1 MLLALDVGNTNLVF
15 GLLDAAGQSGAGWRL
30 PTGAAADADS
40 LVRAVADHL
49 ADAAIAPDAIEAL
62 VVASVV
68 PAVNPAIAG
77 LAKTHGWPLIMAGEA
92 GVELG
97 ISVDLENPAEVGA
110 DRLVNALGAQ
120 RLGLVPSIIIDFG
133 TATTFDLVLADGAG
147 QPVYAGGIIAPGVN
161 LSVEAL
167 SRAAA
172 KLPEMDMG
180 EMDIQNWQAA
190 DVPVPGRS
198 TRQAMRA
205 GVLWGY
211 VGLAEGLIT
220 RLQQSAGQSVPVI
233 ATGGLASLYA
243 PHISAIGQVCPELT
257 LIGLFQLYQM
267 NKAG

>member
-15 GLLDAAGQSGAGWRL
+15 GLLDAAGNPGVSWRV
-30 PTGAAADADS
+30 PTGEAADPGSLQQAVSEQLAAA
-40 LVRAVADHL
+40 
-49 ADAAIAPDAIEAL
+49 AIGPEMIEVL

-68 PAVNPAIAG
+68 PAVNPAIAK
-77 LAKTHGWPLIMAGEA
+77 LAKTQSWQLIMAGEA
-92 GVELG
+92 GVRLG
-97 ISVDLENPAEVGA
+97 IGVDVENPAEVGA

-120 RLGLVPSIIIDFG
+120 GLGMIPSIIIDFG
-133 TATTFDLVLADGAG
+133 TATTFDLVLADASGA
-147 QPVYAGGIIAPGVN
+147 PVYAGGIIAPGVN

-172 KLPEMDMG
+172 KLPEMD
-180 EMDIQNWQAA
+180 IQNWQAA

-198 TRQAMRA
+198 TEQAMRA

-211 VGLAEGLIT
+211 AGLAEGLIA
-220 RLQQSAGQSVPVI
+220 RLQEQLGEQVPVI

-243 PHISAIGQVCPELT
+243 PHISAIGQVAPDLT
-257 LIGLFQLYQM
+257 LIGLFQLYQI

>member
-15 GLLDAAGQSGAGWRL
+15 GLLDEAGQPFAGWRL
-30 PTGAAADADS
+30 ATGQAADAGY
-40 LVRAVADHL
+40 LARAVSDQL
-49 ADAAIAPDAIEAL
+49 AVAAIAPDAIEAL

-77 LAKTHGWPLIMAGEA
+77 LAKSHGWQLIMAGEA

-120 RLGLVPSIIIDFG
+120 GLGLVPSIIIDFG
-133 TATTFDLVLADGAG
+133 TATTFDLVLADAGG

-172 KLPEMDMG
+172 KLPEMD
-180 EMDIQNWQAA
+180 IASWQATE
-190 DVPVPGRS
+190 VPVPGRS
-198 TRQAMRA
+198 TEQAMRA
-205 GVLWGY
+205 GILWGY

-243 PHISAIGQVCPELT
+243 PHISAIGQVSPDLT
-257 LIGLFQLYQM
+257 LIGLYQLYQM

>member
-15 GLLDAAGQSGAGWRL
+15 GLLDADGKAGASWRL
-30 PTGAAADADS
+30 PTAQSVEAS
-40 LVRAVADHL
+40 YLVRAISEQL
-49 ADAAIAPDAIEAL
+49 AVAAIQPTMIKAL
-62 VVASVV
+62 AVASVV
-68 PAVNPAIAG
+68 PAVNPAISE
-77 LAKTHGWPLIMAGEA
+77 LAKTHGWQLLMAGEA

-97 ISVDLENPAEVGA
+97 IGVDVETPAEVGA

-120 RLGLVPSIIIDFG
+120 RLGLVPSIIVDFG
-133 TATTFDLVLADGAG
+133 TATTFDLVLADAAG
-147 QPVYAGGIIAPGVN
+147 QLVYAGGIIAPGVN

-172 KLPEMDMG
+172 KLPEMDIG
-180 EMDIQNWQAA
+180 NWQAA
-190 DVPVPGRS
+190 EVPVPGRS
-198 TRQAMRA
+198 TQQAMRA

-220 RLQQSAGQSVPVI
+220 RLQQSAGQPVPVI

-243 PHISAIGQVCPELT
+243 PHISAIRQVSPDLT